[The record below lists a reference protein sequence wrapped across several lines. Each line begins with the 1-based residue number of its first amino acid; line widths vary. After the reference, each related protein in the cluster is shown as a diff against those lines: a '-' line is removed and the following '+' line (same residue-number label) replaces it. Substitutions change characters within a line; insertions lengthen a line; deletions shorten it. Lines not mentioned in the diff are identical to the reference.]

1 VRNEFVEA
9 VTSSRKVA
17 AVLTSD
23 EHSYHKMLLTRNVPV
38 GIPSNDD
45 KNGNGIICEQ
55 NETCSALHIKYPT
68 WFITS
73 GGGGAPY
80 YSEEP
85 TPWNTYLKNMG
96 DTTNYKYSSQ
106 YNILIFEEIGSRL
119 ALTVFNAHGE
129 EIDRIGDL
137 TATK

>member
-1 VRNEFVEA
+1 LDKNLFPKWGHVSDAMWYKGNNNIKAYTYRNGRLEGETKGIIDVRNEFVEA

-68 WFITS
+68 WFITFRWWR
-73 GGGGAPY
+73 G
-80 YSEEP
+80 
-85 TPWNTYLKNMG
+85 TL
-96 DTTNYKYSSQ
+96 
-106 YNILIFEEIGSRL
+106 L
-119 ALTVFNAHGE
+119 
-129 EIDRIGDL
+129 
-137 TATK
+137 